1 MDFPVSLI
9 IFISLLLRSD
19 ANLADAFVGSVLA
32 YFLYLLYLF
41 PSLLETKFPVLV
53 AGCSKMRSST
63 CLSLVPYLA
72 SMDIFVSLFFGRLA
86 LSVMSLMMFID
97 LFYVQL

>member
-1 MDFPVSLI
+1 MDFTVSLI

-19 ANLADAFVGSVLA
+19 ADLADAFVGSVLA
-32 YFLYLLYLF
+32 YFLYLF
-41 PSLLETKFPVLV
+41 SSLLETKFPVLV

-72 SMDIFVSLFFGRLA
+72 SMDIFVSLFLA
-86 LSVMSLMMFID
+86 DSHCL
-97 LFYVQL
+97 

>member
-1 MDFPVSLI
+1 MDFTVSLI

-19 ANLADAFVGSVLA
+19 ADLADAFVGSVLA
-32 YFLYLLYLF
+32 YFLYLSYLF
-41 PSLLETKFPVLV
+41 SSPLETKFPVLV

-72 SMDIFVSLFFGRLA
+72 SMDIFVYLFLA
-86 LSVMSLMMFID
+86 DSHCL
-97 LFYVQL
+97 